1 MDLEE
6 NMQVKN
12 EVVPPSPSSPLSL
25 SFSCNVTVDAFLYHP
40 QIVPNKFVRFLWVE
54 GMPKTAPCSLVFD
67 MVWGT
72 EMGLDRPTTD

>member
-12 EVVPPSPSSPLSL
+12 EVVPHLRLHHCHCHFLAMSQWMLS
-25 SFSCNVTVDAFLYHP
+25 LYHP
-40 QIVPNKFVRFLWVE
+40 QIVSNKFVRFLWVE